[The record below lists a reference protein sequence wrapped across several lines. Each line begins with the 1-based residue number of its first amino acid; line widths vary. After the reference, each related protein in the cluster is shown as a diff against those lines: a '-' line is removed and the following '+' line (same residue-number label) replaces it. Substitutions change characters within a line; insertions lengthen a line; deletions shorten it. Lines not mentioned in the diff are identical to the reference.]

1 MRVSLTTLAVLPS
14 ATAVH
19 ALPAGP
25 PAPPPIIPDDLSGDI
40 ENAADAGGLII
51 NDITQS
57 IPKITADIQA
67 SKERK
72 KAWRNE
78 QERLKAEEDEK
89 RLREA
94 LDARRKTAEDE
105 LEHAEGLR
113 AQAEGRARQAI
124 KDLGAAMKLADG
136 LREAVA
142 KIDEQ
147 LATIGIPDEDKYLV
161 DPDEYEKPAPPP
173 PEQPEERK
181 KSHRGRRNNRRPARL
196 ILR

>member
-1 MRVSLTTLAVLPS
+1 MQVPLTTLAVPAS
-14 ATAVH
+14 ATAAH

-25 PAPPPIIPDDLSGDI
+25 PAPPPIIPGDLSGDI
-40 ENAADAGGLII
+40 ESAADAGGLII
-51 NDITQS
+51 NGITQG
-57 IPKITADIQA
+57 IPKIITDIQA
-67 SKERK
+67 AKEGK

-78 QERLKAEEDEK
+78 QERLKADEDEK
-89 RLREA
+89 KLREA
-94 LDARRKTAEDE
+94 LEARRKTAEE
-105 LEHAEGLR
+105 NLEHAEGLR
-113 AQAEGRARQAI
+113 AQAEAQARQAI
-124 KDLGAAMKLADG
+124 KDLGAAVKLADG

-196 ILR
+196 ILA